1 MLKSGTRYKVRIDS
15 SAIELRNT
23 ILYLKFFAE
32 LRNEKLNR
40 SLVTMTEFSTSLS
53 ETVAW
58 LSTWSLNQPKSILLS
73 AELETLKKEVLEH
86 EQRFRNFVAKE
97 EVVTQ
102 LSRAGDE
109 IVSADGTINTESS
122 MVLQNQLAQLKSL
135 WQENMGMG
143 KSN

>member
-1 MLKSGTRYKVRIDS
+1 M
-15 SAIELRNT
+15 ELRNT

-58 LSTWSLNQPKSILLS
+58 LSNWSLNQPKSILLS